1 MLQIPYVNCSKC
13 NMRLIQQLCKET
25 ANFKNKSPQLS
36 HNKYFLQAHFFIENN
51 PTIFHYGGN
60 KSLNLKSRKV
70 PLYLIVSFFSNS
82 LIVKSGRLALS
93 KCFALIFGFSKVT
106 YTIAT
111 SVIQEPIIFGDLH
124 VNLVVL
130 IGFSTTFAKVAI
142 NNLYLTKN
150 F

>member
-1 MLQIPYVNCSKC
+1 MLQIPYVSCSKC
-13 NMRLIQQLCKET
+13 NMRLIQQPCKET

-36 HNKYFLQAHFFIENN
+36 HSKYFLQAHFFIENN

-93 KCFALIFGFSKVT
+93 KMFCFNLWFFKSYLYNSNFGNTRANHLWRFACKFSCLKWFF
-106 YTIAT
+106 Y
-111 SVIQEPIIFGDLH
+111 
-124 VNLVVL
+124 
-130 IGFSTTFAKVAI
+130 
-142 NNLYLTKN
+142 N
-150 F
+150 FCKSCNQQFVSN